1 MVLRVQYNLGKGRG
15 KRDNGKILLCTNAMV
30 GGRGGLMVELV
41 ADRGGTPIP
50 RVAGQVTETALSHT
64 SWSTTAAATTS
75 GEA

>member
-1 MVLRVQYNLGKGRG
+1 
-15 KRDNGKILLCTNAMV
+15 
-30 GGRGGLMVELV
+30 MVELV

-64 SWSTTAAATTS
+64 SWPTTTAAATTS